1 MRDYDFVV
9 IGSGIA
15 GLTFALKAA
24 KHGSVAVVT
33 KRKGSDTNTA
43 RAQGGIACVTSDED
57 SFELHVRD
65 TLEAGAGLCDEA
77 VVRTI
82 VTEGPDRIR
91 ELMALGLQ
99 FDEREV
105 SGHRELDLG
114 KEGGHS
120 KRRVLHVRDV
130 LEAGAGLCDEA
141 VVRTIVTEGPDR
153 IRELMALGLQFDE
166 REVSGHREL
175 DLGKEG
181 GHSKR
186 RVLHVR
192 DVTGKEVEETLLRE
206 LDRQS
211 RVELLENHMAVDLI
225 TAAKLGFATED
236 RCLGAYV
243 LDETAGKVETI
254 RADRIVLATGGCG
267 KVYLYTTNPDIATGD
282 GVAMAWRA
290 GVEIANME
298 FIQFHPTCLF
308 HPQAKSFL
316 ISEAVRGE
324 GGILRN
330 DRGEDFMKR
339 YDARGSLA
347 PRDIVA
353 RAIDSEMKRSGAKCA
368 FLDIT
373 HRSPEFLR
381 ERFPHIYQTC
391 LRFGIDMSKQPIP
404 VVPAAHYQCG
414 GIKTDVNGATSLS
427 GLYTIGEVACTGLHG
442 ANRLA
447 SNSLL
452 EGLVMAHRA
461 AATAVHVEST
471 SKRKIPL
478 PEWKSGNVQDVD
490 EMVVIYH
497 NWDEIRR
504 LMWDYVGIVRTDK
517 RLQRASARLRNLQR
531 EIREFYWNFK
541 VSVDLLELRNLAT
554 VAALIVDSALS
565 RKESRG
571 LHYTLDYPQADDRE
585 FRQDTLV
592 RRN

>member
-1 MRDYDFVV
+1 MKQYDFVV

-15 GLTFALKAA
+15 GLSFALKAA
-24 KHGSVAVVT
+24 RHGSVAVIT
-33 KRKGSDTNTA
+33 KRKGADTNTA
-43 RAQGGIACVTSDED
+43 WAQGGIACVTSDED
-57 SFELHVRD
+57 SFALHVRD
-65 TLEAGAGLCDEA
+65 TLDAGAGLCDEA

-82 VTEGPDRIR
+82 VTEGPERIR
-91 ELMALGLQ
+91 ELTELGLH

-114 KEGGHS
+114 REGGHS
-120 KRRVLHVRDV
+120 KRRVLHV
-130 LEAGAGLCDEA
+130 
-141 VVRTIVTEGPDR
+141 
-153 IRELMALGLQFDE
+153 Q
-166 REVSGHREL
+166 
-175 DLGKEG
+175 
-181 GHSKR
+181 
-186 RVLHVR
+186 
-192 DVTGKEVEETLLRE
+192 DVTGKEIEETLLRE
-206 LDRQS
+206 LGRQS
-211 RVELLENHMAVDLI
+211 HVDLLENHMAVDLI
-225 TAAKLGFATED
+225 TAGKLGFAAED
-236 RCLGAYV
+236 RCLGVYV
-243 LDETAGKVETI
+243 LDEKSTQVETI
-254 RADRIVLATGGCG
+254 RSDRIVLATGGCG

-290 GVEIANME
+290 GAVVANME

-308 HPQAKSFL
+308 HPKAKSFL

-330 DRGEDFMKR
+330 NRGEDFMKR
-339 YDARGSLA
+339 YDERGSLA

-353 RAIDSEMKRSGAKCA
+353 RAIDAEIKRSGAPCV

-373 HRSPEFLR
+373 QQPPEFLQ
-381 ERFPHIYQTC
+381 ERFPHIYETC
-391 LRFGIDMSKQPIP
+391 LRFGIDISKQPIP

-414 GIKTDVNGATSLS
+414 GIKTDVNGATNLP
-427 GLYTIGEVACTGLHG
+427 GLFAIGEVACTGLHG

-452 EGLVMAHRA
+452 EGLVVAHRA
-461 AATAVHVEST
+461 AEVAVLKQS
-471 SKRKIPL
+471 SPRPLISL
-478 PEWKSGNVQDVD
+478 PEWQSGDVQDVD
-490 EMVVIYH
+490 ELVVIYH

-531 EIREFYWNFK
+531 EIHEFYWNFK

-571 LHYTLDYPQADDRE
+571 LHYTLDYPETKDRQFKADTMLSRG
-585 FRQDTLV
+585 
-592 RRN
+592 

>member
-1 MRDYDFVV
+1 MKEYDFVV

-15 GLTFALKAA
+15 GLSFALKVAQ
-24 KHGSVAVVT
+24 HGSVAVIT
-33 KRKGSDTNTA
+33 KRKGTDTNTA
-43 RAQGGIACVTSDED
+43 WAQGGIACVTSDED

-77 VVRTI
+77 AVRTI
-82 VTEGPDRIR
+82 VMEGPDRIR
-91 ELMALGLQ
+91 ELMEFGLE

-120 KRRVLHVRDV
+120 KRRVLHV
-130 LEAGAGLCDEA
+130 
-141 VVRTIVTEGPDR
+141 
-153 IRELMALGLQFDE
+153 Q
-166 REVSGHREL
+166 
-175 DLGKEG
+175 
-181 GHSKR
+181 
-186 RVLHVR
+186 
-192 DVTGKEVEETLLRE
+192 DVTGKEIEDTLLRE
-206 LDRQS
+206 LGRQS
-211 RVELLENHMAVDLI
+211 HVELFENHMAVDLI
-225 TAAKLGFATED
+225 TAGKLGFATED
-236 RCLGAYV
+236 RCLGVYV
-243 LDETAGKVETI
+243 LDERTGEVETI
-254 RADRIVLATGGCG
+254 RSDRIVLATGGCG
-267 KVYLYTTNPDIATGD
+267 KVYLYSTNPDIATGD

-290 GVEIANME
+290 GAMIANME

-308 HPQAKSFL
+308 HAKAKSFL

-330 DRGEDFMKR
+330 SRGEDFMKR
-339 YDARGSLA
+339 YDPRGSLA

-353 RAIDSEMKRSGAKCA
+353 RAIDAEIKRAGAKCA

-373 HRSPEFLR
+373 DKSPEFIR
-381 ERFPHIYQTC
+381 ERFPHIYETC
-391 LRFGIDMSKQPIP
+391 LGFGIDMSKQPIP

-414 GIKTDVNGATSLS
+414 GIKADVNGATNLP
-427 GLYTIGEVACTGLHG
+427 GLYAIGEVACTGLHG

-452 EGLVMAHRA
+452 EGLVVAHRA
-461 AATAVHVEST
+461 AASSVQAQRR
-471 SKRKIPL
+471 SKQKILL
-478 PEWKSGNVQDVD
+478 PEWESGNVQNVD
-490 EMVVIYH
+490 ELVVIYH

-541 VSVDLLELRNLAT
+541 ISVDLLELRNLAT

-571 LHYTLDYPQADDRE
+571 LHYTLDYPETKDGQFKRE
-585 FRQDTLV
+585 TVLSRG
-592 RRN
+592 

>member
-1 MRDYDFVV
+1 MKEYDFVV

-15 GLTFALKAA
+15 GLSFALKAV
-24 KHGSVAVVT
+24 KQGSVAVIT
-33 KRKGSDTNTA
+33 KRKGADTNTA
-43 RAQGGIACVTSDED
+43 WAQGGIACVTSDED

-77 VVRTI
+77 VVRMI
-82 VTEGPDRIR
+82 VTEGPERIR
-91 ELMALGLQ
+91 ELAELGLQ

-105 SGHRELDLG
+105 GGHRELDLG

-120 KRRVLHVRDV
+120 KRRVLHV
-130 LEAGAGLCDEA
+130 
-141 VVRTIVTEGPDR
+141 
-153 IRELMALGLQFDE
+153 Q
-166 REVSGHREL
+166 
-175 DLGKEG
+175 
-181 GHSKR
+181 
-186 RVLHVR
+186 
-192 DVTGKEVEETLLRE
+192 DVTGREIEETLLRE
-206 LDRQS
+206 LGRQS
-211 RVELLENHMAVDLI
+211 HVELLENHMAVDLI

-236 RCLGAYV
+236 RCLGVYV
-243 LDETAGKVETI
+243 LDEKTGDVETI
-254 RADRIVLATGGCG
+254 RSNRIVLATGGCG
-267 KVYLYTTNPDIATGD
+267 KVYLYTTNPDVATGD

-308 HPQAKSFL
+308 HPEAKSFL

-330 DRGEDFMKR
+330 NRGEDFMKR
-339 YDARGSLA
+339 YDPRGSLA
-347 PRDIVA
+347 SRDIVA
-353 RAIDSEMKRSGAKCA
+353 RAIDAEIKRSGAKCV

-373 HRSPEFLR
+373 HKPPEFIR

-391 LRFGIDMSKQPIP
+391 LRFGIDMSKQAIP

-414 GIKTDVNGATSLS
+414 GIKTDINGATSLP
-427 GLYTIGEVACTGLHG
+427 GLYAIGEVACTGLHG

-452 EGLVMAHRA
+452 EGLVVAHRA
-461 AATAVHVEST
+461 AAAAVQVRST
-471 SKRKIPL
+471 PKQKIPL
-478 PEWKSGNVQDVD
+478 PEWQSGNVQDVD
-490 EMVVIYH
+490 ELVVIYH

-541 VSVDLLELRNLAT
+541 VSVDLLELRNLAA
-554 VAALIVDSALS
+554 VAVLIVDSALR
-565 RKESRG
+565 RKDSRG
-571 LHYTLDYPQADDRE
+571 LHFTLDYPEVDDRQ
-585 FRQDTLV
+585 FKHDTILS
-592 RRN
+592 RG